1 MKKKYAWLLALSLV
15 LSMFLAAC
23 SGGGDKD
30 TADDSKD
37 TADKPK
43 VEQTLNFI
51 NGDTIPSMDPSL
63 GTDEYAF
70 QFLGATMEG
79 LYRLDEKG
87 QVSDGIATKHEVSED
102 GKTWTFTLRED
113 AKWSN
118 GDPVTAND
126 FVYAWRR
133 AVDPATGSEYGPYMM
148 GGVIKNA
155 TAVNKGEV
163 PVDQLGVKA
172 DGDFKL
178 VVELE
183 NATPYFESLT
193 TFGTFLPLNQKFV
206 EEKGDTFAT
215 SADTLL
221 SNGPFKFSNWTST
234 AQEWELV
241 KNTDYWDAKTVKLE
255 KMHYVVVKESQTAV
269 DLYEKGEVDRAG
281 LSSDLV
287 DQYSTHDD
295 YTVEPDTSVFYIKFN
310 QTRNKALANANVR
323 NALARAFDKQALV
336 DEILNNGSIVANG
349 LVPKDFV
356 PTPDGKDFR
365 EVSGDLM
372 KYDLDEAKKYWEKA
386 LAELGTDSV
395 EIEFLGGDNEVSKM
409 MNQYLANQWTTNLP
423 GLKVTLKEVP
433 FEQRL
438 ELDTAMDYDMQFAG
452 WGPDFLDPYTYMN
465 LWLTDGGNNQMGY
478 SNPEYDKLVNET
490 ATTLATDPEARN
502 ENFLKAEKILFKD
515 AAIAPVYQRA
525 SALLV
530 SPKVQGVFTNPFGA
544 TYEYKWA
551 SVGAE
556 E

>member
-23 SGGGDKD
+23 SGGEKN
-30 TADDSKD
+30 TADDDKKP
-37 TADKPK
+37 ADDAPE
-43 VEQTLNFI
+43 VEQVLNFI
-51 NGDTIPSMDPSL
+51 NGDTIPSMDP
-63 GTDEYAF
+63 GMVTDEYGI
-70 QFLGATMEG
+70 QFTAAIMEG
-79 LYRLDEKG
+79 LYRLDENGKPTE
-87 QVSDGIATKHEVSED
+87 GIATKHEVSED

-113 AKWSN
+113 AKWEN
-118 GDPVTAND
+118 GEPVTAND
-126 FVYAWRR
+126 FVFSWRR
-133 AVDPATGSEYGPYMM
+133 AVDPNQGSEYGPYMM

-163 PVDQLGVKA
+163 PLDQLGVKA
-172 DGDFKL
+172 DGDYKL

-193 TFGTFLPLNQKFV
+193 TFPTFFPLNEKFV
-206 EEKGDTFAT
+206 TEKGDTYAT

-221 SNGPFKFSNWTST
+221 SNGPFKFSSWTST
-234 AQEWELV
+234 ANEWELV
-241 KNTDYWDAKTVKLE
+241 KNPDYWDAKTVKLE
-255 KMHYVVVKESQTAV
+255 KMTYVVVKEPQTAV
-269 DLYEKGEVDRAG
+269 DLYEKGEIDRAG

-295 YTVEPDTSVFYIKFN
+295 YTVEPDNSVFYIKMN
-310 QTRNKALANANVR
+310 QTKNPALKNVNVR
-323 NALARAFDKQALV
+323 NAIARAFDKQALV

-365 EVSGDLM
+365 EASGDLM
-372 KYDLDEAKKYWEKA
+372 EFNVEEAKKYWEKA
-386 LAELGTDSV
+386 LTELGTDSV

-409 MNQYLANQWTTNLP
+409 MNQYLANQLSTNLP

-452 WGPDFLDPYTYMN
+452 WGPDFLDPYTFMN
-465 LWLTDGGNNQMGY
+465 LWLTGGGNNQMGY
-478 SNPEYDKLVNET
+478 SNPEYDKLINET
-490 ATTLATDPEARN
+490 ATTLALDPEKRF
-502 ENFLKAEKILFKD
+502 ENFLKAEKVLFED

-525 SALLV
+525 GALLV
-530 SPKVQGVFTNPFGA
+530 SPKVQGVFTNQFGA